1 MSIQRQFRKIALG
14 ASLIIAASPINLA
27 FAQDISAD
35 HLKVARQA
43 INALQVTSNFDG
55 ILPATAEQL
64 KANLIQSN
72 PNFSDEISLTVDE
85 EAIKMAGRRADLED
99 EAATIYAKK
108 FSTEELASI
117 AEFYGSEAGKK
128 LLQSAPSAGRELLR
142 AAEIWAG
149 GISRDLGAAANTSLK
164 AKLTTPANTE
174 ADATAASE
182 EAPKTE

>member
-1 MSIQRQFRKIALG
+1 MSIQRQFRKVAFGAALIV
-14 ASLIIAASPINLA
+14 AISPMGSA
-27 FAQDISAD
+27 FAQEISAD

-43 INALQVTSNFDG
+43 VSALKVTSNFDA

-85 EAIKMAGRRADLED
+85 EAIKMASRRADLED

-108 FSTEELASI
+108 FSAEELTKI
-117 AEFYGSEAGKK
+117 AEFYDSEAGKK

-149 GISRDLGAAANTSLK
+149 GISRDLGSAANTALK
-164 AKLTTPANTE
+164 EKLSKPATE
-174 ADATAASE
+174 ATAESDS
-182 EAPKTE
+182 APKSE